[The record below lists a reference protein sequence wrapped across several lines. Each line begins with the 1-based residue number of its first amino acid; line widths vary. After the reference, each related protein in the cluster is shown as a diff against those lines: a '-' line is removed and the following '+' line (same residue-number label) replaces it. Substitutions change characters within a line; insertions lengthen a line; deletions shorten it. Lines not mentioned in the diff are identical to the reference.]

1 MWEDFGAADRLV
13 GRQTYEARKERS
25 VSEDREKA
33 MPEAEAQR
41 DEDSEVEAHKA
52 HPKAHPAAEAAAME
66 EGPDVEGHKFTP
78 KAHPKAQP

>member
-1 MWEDFGAADRLV
+1 
-13 GRQTYEARKERS
+13 

-41 DEDSEVEAHKA
+41 DEDDVEAHKA
-52 HPKAHPAAEAAAME
+52 APKAHPAAEAAAME